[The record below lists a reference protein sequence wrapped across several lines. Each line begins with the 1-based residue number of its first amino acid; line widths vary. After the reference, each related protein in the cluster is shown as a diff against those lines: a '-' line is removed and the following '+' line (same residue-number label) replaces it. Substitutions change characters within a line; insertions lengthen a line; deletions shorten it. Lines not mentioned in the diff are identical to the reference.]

1 MEINRLYIWV
11 CFFFCLALTAVGILI
26 FYRVKAYRNIRS
38 FRLLQYA
45 LIMIYTFGFYAMWS
59 EIFLRIFF
67 SSIPKYDNLSPLS
80 GYLALIGTPFLLIGI
95 TMIVLWAV
103 SLLQKKPG
111 LLIILGGMLTVILI
125 VVAYM
130 AYRGFDLLFNVKQLY
145 ALLILSVI
153 SFICMLLTLADIQ
166 YFQKSKKSVLILLI
180 FLSGAI
186 HLPLFL
192 NWITHPISELT
203 FIFLFFLTN
212 TGIGVYVI
220 YMAKLPIKKVQDQ
233 KVDSFD
239 TFLQQYG
246 ITSREAEVIMEI
258 YKGKTNKEIADKLFV
273 TLQTIKDHT
282 HRIYQ
287 KTNVKSRTQLA
298 SLLRKFE

>member
-26 FYRVKAYRNIRS
+26 FFRVKAHRSIRS

-45 LIMIYTFGFYAMWS
+45 LIMLYTFGFYAMWS
-59 EIFLRIFF
+59 EVFLRIFF
-67 SSIPKYDNLSPLS
+67 SSLPKYDNLAPLS
-80 GYLALIGTPFLLIGI
+80 GYLSLIGTPFLLIGI
-95 TMIVLWAV
+95 TMLVLWTV

-111 LLIILGGMLTVILI
+111 LPVILSGILAVVLI
-125 VVAYM
+125 VGAYL
-130 AYRGFDLLFNVKQLY
+130 AYQSFDVLLNVKQLY

-153 SFICMLLTLADIQ
+153 FFICILLSLTAIQ
-166 YFQKSKKSVLILLI
+166 YFQRSRKSVLILLV
-180 FLSGAI
+180 FLSGAVHI
-186 HLPLFL
+186 PLFL
-192 NWITHPISELT
+192 DQIIHPVAELV

-212 TGIGVYVI
+212 TGMGVYFV
-220 YMAKLPIKKVQDQ
+220 YMAKLPVKKTQDQ
-233 KVDSFD
+233 TVVSFD
-239 TFLQQYG
+239 VFLQQYG

-287 KTNVKSRTQLA
+287 KTQVKNRTQLA